1 MRIQIIGKITHIE
14 TIAVGNE
21 IREFARLV
29 KFYGR
34 GRWRKR
40 KGVASVR
47 LADGTIVKAELHW
60 YVLVHM
66 IGDTFCLDQAPL
78 VMGPSL
84 TPAWI
89 SAVEPSKTQEKGP
102 V

>member
-60 YVLVHM
+60 YEAHG
-66 IGDTFCLDQAPL
+66 IGKKELKIKRL
-78 VMGPSL
+78 L
-84 TPAWI
+84 
-89 SAVEPSKTQEKGP
+89 E
-102 V
+102 

>member
-14 TIAVGNE
+14 AIAVANE

-60 YVLVHM
+60 FEAHG
-66 IGDTFCLDQAPL
+66 IGKKELKIKHL
-78 VMGPSL
+78 L
-84 TPAWI
+84 
-89 SAVEPSKTQEKGP
+89 E
-102 V
+102 